1 MERVPKKRQRE
12 IQIIIRTYFK
22 NMYFTIFENP
32 KEMRKKL
39 LTPIT
44 QVNVKSRS
52 DKSFKQT
59 YNYE

>member
-44 QVNVKSRS
+44 
-52 DKSFKQT
+52 
-59 YNYE
+59 